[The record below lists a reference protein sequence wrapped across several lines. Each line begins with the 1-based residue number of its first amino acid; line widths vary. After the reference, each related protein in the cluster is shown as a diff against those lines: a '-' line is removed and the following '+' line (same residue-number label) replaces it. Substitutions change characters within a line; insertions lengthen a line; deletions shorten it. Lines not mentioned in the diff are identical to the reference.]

1 MKNSIASPTCRAWL
15 QAIALSGCFASI
27 GAQAEVAV
35 AGWVEKPSFSAF
47 RIVRGGVDLPAG
59 NADLQ
64 ACDIVVLRDPQ
75 ATVRILLANYQR
87 VQLDANVPAGRIKV
101 PCGEKARWSDKPL
114 AVLRI
119 VAGLA
124 TATAP
129 ATSSQLLERGVLTRT
144 EMSPR
149 LSVPA
154 LGNYHPMLVA
164 GERSLYVTWEG
175 GVAPYTVTLA
185 PYGGGTAVV
194 EQSNI
199 KAKAVRL
206 PKVRL
211 EPGRYVLEV
220 LGSDKYGI
228 KDDAVTVVEV
238 SKLPDPPKALIDARL
253 PKADHELLYAYYLE
267 GWGNGEWTLEALQR
281 AAAVSPPTPAVR
293 DWLMGRF
300 SQDSKTP

>member
-1 MKNSIASPTCRAWL
+1 
-15 QAIALSGCFASI
+15 
-27 GAQAEVAV
+27 
-35 AGWVEKPSFSAF
+35 
-47 RIVRGGVDLPAG
+47 
-59 NADLQ
+59 
-64 ACDIVVLRDPQ
+64 
-75 ATVRILLANYQR
+75 
-87 VQLDANVPAGRIKV
+87 
-101 PCGEKARWSDKPL
+101 
-114 AVLRI
+114 
-119 VAGLA
+119 
-124 TATAP
+124 
-129 ATSSQLLERGVLTRT
+129 
-144 EMSPR
+144 
-149 LSVPA
+149 VPA

>member
-1 MKNSIASPTCRAWL
+1 MKNSFPSTCCRAWL
-15 QAIALSGCFASI
+15 QAIALSGCFVAM

-47 RIVRGGVDLPAG
+47 KIMRGDVELPTG
-59 NADLQ
+59 QADLQ
-64 ACDIVVLRDPQ
+64 ACDIVVLRDPK
-75 ATVRILLANYQR
+75 ATVRIMLANYQR
-87 VQLDANVPAGRIKV
+87 VQLDVNVPENRIQV

-119 VAGLA
+119 IAGLS
-124 TATAP
+124 TAP
-129 ATSSQLLERGVLTRT
+129 AAGSASFERALLTRT
-144 EMSPR
+144 ETEEDSPR

-154 LGNYHPMLVA
+154 LGNYDAMLAA

-175 GVAPYTVTLA
+175 GVAPYTVKLA
-185 PYGGGTAVV
+185 PYGGGTAVA

-199 KAKAVRL
+199 VARAVRL

-211 EPGRYVLEV
+211 EPGRYMLEV
-220 LGSDKYGI
+220 RGGDKYGI
-228 KDDAVTVVEV
+228 EDDAITVVDRTR
-238 SKLPDPPKALIDARL
+238 LPEPPKALMDANL

-281 AAAVSPPTPAVR
+281 AAGISPPTPAVR
-293 DWLMGRF
+293 DWLVGRF
-300 SQDSKTP
+300 AQED